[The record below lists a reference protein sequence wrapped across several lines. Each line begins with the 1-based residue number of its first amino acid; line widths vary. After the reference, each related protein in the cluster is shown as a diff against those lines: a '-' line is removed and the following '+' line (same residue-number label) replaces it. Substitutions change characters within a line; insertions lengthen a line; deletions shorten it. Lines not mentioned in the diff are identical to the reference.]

1 MSILNKH
8 IKIFNLIQI
17 ELENLGFTEFEHRI
31 AFYTFRA
38 QKSIGEL
45 SYLLSF
51 HLSTKGISLS
61 YVYGDIMVNPV
72 NKILN
77 QFIPDLSDNNEL
89 ITLKNYNNGGEL
101 KDFEKINEHLKGKDI
116 EGYITAIM
124 EHIKKVDFPF
134 FTKYPDMKTIN
145 EEILNKVP
153 ESEYNN
159 YIYGKK
165 NFKVLIIMKLC
176 NNPNYQNFK
185 SWAEDTYKNALK
197 LDPDRYGQDF
207 DNLKSLIIY
216 LDSGKYKEVLENKN
230 EII

>member
-8 IKIFNLIQI
+8 IKKFNLIQI

-89 ITLKNYNNGGEL
+89 ITLKNHSYGGEL
-101 KDFEKINEHLKGKDI
+101 KDFEKSLITHARI
-116 EGYITAIM
+116 E
-124 EHIKKVDFPF
+124 
-134 FTKYPDMKTIN
+134 N
-145 EEILNKVP
+145 EILLPKAMVIEAKVKQFF
-153 ESEYNN
+153 S
-159 YIYGKK
+159 
-165 NFKVLIIMKLC
+165 
-176 NNPNYQNFK
+176 
-185 SWAEDTYKNALK
+185 
-197 LDPDRYGQDF
+197 DRIRF
-207 DNLKSLIIY
+207 N
-216 LDSGKYKEVLENKN
+216 
-230 EII
+230 